1 MDTNGWDAKPA
12 TRGSC
17 RCPWRDI
24 SSGYNLFL
32 QGCVF
37 VEVNT
42 VWVIPEGCF
51 ELFSIR
57 IDALGRGKKAKILW
71 GSLMQ
76 AVVWN
81 LWLERN
87 RRIFED
93 YKGVGVA
100 ELWDRVKFWAALWA
114 STSIAFKDVP
124 YPSIMRNL
132 LAVVS

>member
-1 MDTNGWDAKPA
+1 M
-12 TRGSC
+12 
-17 RCPWRDI
+17 
-24 SSGYNLFL
+24 
-32 QGCVF
+32 
-37 VEVNT
+37 
-42 VWVIPEGCF
+42 VWAIPEGCF

-57 IDALGRGKKAKILW
+57 FYALGRGKKAKILW

-93 YKGVGVA
+93 YKGVGVV
-100 ELWDRVKFWAALWA
+100 ELWDRVKFWVALWA
-114 STSIAFKDVP
+114 STSLAFKDIS
-124 YPSIMRNL
+124 YPTIMRNL